1 MLVKVVLVLKQTWY
15 FGHDHV
21 SLRFWHCLA
30 KRFDVLWLGM
40 KSRWGLLGHIE
51 KVSIDFIIPLL
62 RSSLLENTW
71 LASST
76 EVRLAL
82 GTSSAVKLKF
92 LCLSCSRLRAHNRL
106 ELWLNCRLFLLEVLV
121 RCVLHSSYFRLI
133 KVIVVIIFLHLLY
146 ILISV
151 VELFFLL

>member
-1 MLVKVVLVLKQTWY
+1 MLVKVVLVLKQAGY
-15 FGHDHV
+15 FWHDHV

-30 KRFDVLWLGM
+30 KRFDILRLRM
-40 KSRWGLLGHIE
+40 ESRWGLLGHIE
-51 KVSIDFIIPLL
+51 KVSIKFIIPLL
-62 RSSLLENTW
+62 GSSLLESTW

-82 GTSSAVKLKF
+82 GTGSTVELKF
-92 LCLSCSRLRAHNRL
+92 LCKSCSRLGAHNRL

-133 KVIVVIIFLHLLY
+133 KVVVVIIFLHLLY

-151 VELFFLL
+151 VEWLFLL